1 MRIDI
6 ISDAVCPWC
15 WVGKRRLEKALAQRP
30 DLTLEITWR
39 PYQLNPEL
47 PPEGRDRRQLM
58 REKFG
63 DGDRAKQVFQAIKQA
78 GEAEDIPF
86 DFDVIER
93 SPNTLAAHRLIRWAA
108 GAGVQDCVVEG
119 LFAAYFAMGRDIGDT
134 EVLMDVATGCGMDG
148 ALVGELL
155 DDERDR
161 EMVIEEIDIARR
173 MGVTGVPFFV
183 FDGKY
188 AVSGAQDPA
197 VFLQV
202 IDRALAEVGA
212 AG

>member
-15 WVGKRRLEKALAQRP
+15 WDGKRRLEKALAQRP
-30 DLTLEITWR
+30 DLTPEITWR

-63 DGDRAKQVFQAIKQA
+63 DGDRAQQVFEAIKQA

-86 DFDVIER
+86 DFNVIER

-134 EVLMDVATGCGMDG
+134 EVLMDVARGCGMDG

>member
-6 ISDAVCPWC
+6 VSDAVCPWC

-30 DLTLEITWR
+30 DLEPEITWR

-63 DGDRAKQVFQAIKQA
+63 GGDRARQVFDAIRQA

-86 DFDVIER
+86 DFDAIER
-93 SPNTLAAHRLIRWAA
+93 SPNTLSAHRLIRWAA

-134 EVLMDVATGCGMDG
+134 EVLIDVARACGMDG
-148 ALVGELL
+148 ALVGQLL
-155 DDERDR
+155 DDDRDR
-161 EMVIEEIDIARR
+161 DRVVEEIDIARR

-188 AVSGAQDPA
+188 ALSGAQDPA
-197 VFLQV
+197 VLLQV
-202 IDRALAEVGA
+202 IERALAEVGA